1 MSANVDN
8 SVDTVYKYSEY
19 LENSE
24 NITQFL
30 NKYVRILSF
39 TGAHRFLCGGA
50 WHHERGYY

>member
-50 WHHERGYY
+50 WHHERDYY